1 MKPSENKTFF
11 LEYEHD
17 YCSTE
22 YKLYLDSF
30 SPQRIKSEEIQR
42 RLNVRGLKLI
52 INLGWSSSKILVL
65 QNKKYPQLTAL
76 LYTDTCIYN
85 VHSHSLYASC
95 ILIQEIKLRIFFYTQ
110 HTYPYFKT

>member
-1 MKPSENKTFF
+1 
-11 LEYEHD
+11 
-17 YCSTE
+17 
-22 YKLYLDSF
+22 
-30 SPQRIKSEEIQR
+30 
-42 RLNVRGLKLI
+42 
-52 INLGWSSSKILVL
+52 L

>member
-1 MKPSENKTFF
+1 MSDQNLILKLYYLFMINYLKANMKPSENKTFF

-52 INLGWSSSKILVL
+52 INLG
-65 QNKKYPQLTAL
+65 
-76 LYTDTCIYN
+76 
-85 VHSHSLYASC
+85 
-95 ILIQEIKLRIFFYTQ
+95 
-110 HTYPYFKT
+110 

>member
-52 INLGWSSSKILVL
+52 INLG
-65 QNKKYPQLTAL
+65 
-76 LYTDTCIYN
+76 
-85 VHSHSLYASC
+85 
-95 ILIQEIKLRIFFYTQ
+95 
-110 HTYPYFKT
+110 

>member
-1 MKPSENKTFF
+1 
-11 LEYEHD
+11 
-17 YCSTE
+17 
-22 YKLYLDSF
+22 
-30 SPQRIKSEEIQR
+30 
-42 RLNVRGLKLI
+42 
-52 INLGWSSSKILVL
+52 L

-76 LYTDTCIYN
+76 LYTDTFIYN